1 MKDSQPILQNHT
13 AIHKATMVKIACI
26 WEEGIN
32 QHATGKSRGLDRGRR
47 VRDEKNSKN
56 GGRTL
61 KETKEKIKA
70 NSKQLPLQ
78 MTFICMVRSELKEN
92 KYQEI

>member
-1 MKDSQPILQNHT
+1 MHLGGRYKL
-13 AIHKATMVKIACI
+13 ACYG
-26 WEEGIN
+26 EMEGLE
-32 QHATGKSRGLDRGRR
+32 KGRQ
-47 VRDEKNSKN
+47 VRDEKNSKD

-92 KYQEI
+92 KHQEI

>member
-1 MKDSQPILQNHT
+1 ML
-13 AIHKATMVKIACI
+13 
-26 WEEGIN
+26 WGN
-32 QHATGKSRGLDRGRR
+32 QGGWRGRG
-47 VRDEKNSKN
+47 VIDEKNSKD
-56 GGRTL
+56 GSRTL

-78 MTFICMVRSELKEN
+78 MTFICMVRRELKN

>member
-1 MKDSQPILQNHT
+1 MR
-13 AIHKATMVKIACI
+13 
-26 WEEGIN
+26 
-32 QHATGKSRGLDRGRR
+32 KSRGLEKGRR
-47 VRDEKNSKN
+47 VTDEKNSKD
-56 GGRTL
+56 GSRTL

-78 MTFICMVRSELKEN
+78 MTFVCMVRRELKEN

>member
-1 MKDSQPILQNHT
+1 M
-13 AIHKATMVKIACI
+13 
-26 WEEGIN
+26 EGLE
-32 QHATGKSRGLDRGRR
+32 KGRQ
-47 VRDEKNSKN
+47 VRDEKNSKD

-92 KYQEI
+92 KHQEI

>member
-1 MKDSQPILQNHT
+1 M
-13 AIHKATMVKIACI
+13 
-26 WEEGIN
+26 
-32 QHATGKSRGLDRGRR
+32 GKSRGLERGKR
-47 VRDEKNSKN
+47 VIDEKNSKD
-56 GGRTL
+56 GSRTL

-78 MTFICMVRSELKEN
+78 MTFICMVRRELKEN

>member
-1 MKDSQPILQNHT
+1 M
-13 AIHKATMVKIACI
+13 
-26 WEEGIN
+26 
-32 QHATGKSRGLDRGRR
+32 GKSRGLERGRR
-47 VRDEKNSKN
+47 VIDEKNSKD
-56 GGRTL
+56 GSRTL

-78 MTFICMVRSELKEN
+78 MTFICMVRRELKEN